1 MSMANDRPGA
11 LNTPGKA
18 PDALEQGLLELAR
31 ERPEAAQQIAAGVLQ
46 ADPDALLELGRHLV
60 RIGRYDDATRVLD
73 VAVARSPAMTTL
85 VVQLGYAK
93 LSRGDCAG
101 AGIAFTRA
109 LRLSPDTPDALFG
122 IAKAHQE
129 LGENEPAANYFR
141 DYLSVRP
148 GDCGAWLNLGHCLLE
163 LGRSEQGY
171 ECFRRAARGEAGRYG
186 TALTALVAAGRGR
199 FWLRPS
205 DAAAFFR
212 LPQDHSDPSS

>member
-1 MSMANDRPGA
+1 MSMANEHQGA
-11 LNTPGKA
+11 LGFPGEA
-18 PDALEQGLLELAR
+18 RDAFEQGLLELAR

-46 ADPDALLELGRHLV
+46 SDPHALLELGRLLV
-60 RIGRYDDATRVLD
+60 RIGRCDEAIGILD
-73 VAVARSPAMTTL
+73 LAVARSPDMTEL

-93 LSRGDCAG
+93 LSCRNCAG
-101 AGIAFTRA
+101 ARIAFARA
-109 LRLSPDTPDALFG
+109 LQLSPGTPDALFG
-122 IAKAHQE
+122 IAKVHQE
-129 LGENEPAANYFR
+129 LGESEPAANYFR

-163 LGRSEQGY
+163 LGRREEGY

-186 TALTALVAAGRGR
+186 TALTSLVAAGHGR

-212 LPQDHSDPSS
+212 LPQD